1 MEQFPTEAAMSK
13 AMLSGYQQS
22 KVSTV
27 KILYESKGS
36 YHAALTTAKG
46 PEDIRMEIQLDACC
60 KYSGCIVEARMLE
73 HHSPHALKVNYKG
86 S

>member
-36 YHAALTTAKG
+36 SYHAALTTAKG
-46 PEDIRMEIQLDACC
+46 PEISVW
-60 KYSGCIVEARMLE
+60 KS
-73 HHSPHALKVNYKG
+73 S
-86 S
+86 